1 MRCGTAILLLAALT
15 SAHQQPGMLAALP
28 EPYHRQL
35 LSFHASSK
43 ANGGDKKWM
52 LDEDAEILMQASI
65 LSRMLSLL
73 FKCCAPDGL
82 PRIQRTTGQRHGISQ
97 NKSVGAA

>member
-15 SAHQQPGMLAALP
+15 SAHQQPAMLAALP

-43 ANGGDKKWM
+43 ANGGDKKWT
-52 LDEDAEILMQASI
+52 LDEDAKILMQVKQIA
-65 LSRMLSLL
+65 LEP
-73 FKCCAPDGL
+73 AA
-82 PRIQRTTGQRHGISQ
+82 
-97 NKSVGAA
+97 GAGDEQE